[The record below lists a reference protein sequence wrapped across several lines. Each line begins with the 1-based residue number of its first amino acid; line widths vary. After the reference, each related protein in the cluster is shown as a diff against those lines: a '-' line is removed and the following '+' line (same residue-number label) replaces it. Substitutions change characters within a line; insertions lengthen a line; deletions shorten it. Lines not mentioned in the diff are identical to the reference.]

1 MKVMGILDFF
11 GLKQYDDSVYKLY
24 GQIVAQARDMS
35 FYRHFGVADTVNG
48 RFDLITL
55 HMFIVLRRL
64 KNFDEGG
71 GLSQDLFD
79 VMFADMDKNMREM
92 GIGDLRVGK
101 KVRALAVAFY
111 GRIKAYDDGIA
122 GLEGA
127 TLIGAMKRNLFLDS
141 ESSDAQVIKIADY
154 VMQEIVSSQKWSF
167 TNLKVANIS
176 FGTVPE

>member
-1 MKVMGILDFF
+1 
-11 GLKQYDDSVYKLY
+11 
-24 GQIVAQARDMS
+24 
-35 FYRHFGVADTVNG
+35 
-48 RFDLITL
+48 
-55 HMFIVLRRL
+55 
-64 KNFDEGG
+64 
-71 GLSQDLFD
+71 
-79 VMFADMDKNMREM
+79 
-92 GIGDLRVGK
+92 
-101 KVRALAVAFY
+101 VAFY